1 MSVRNQLIPLMIV
14 SDARH
19 QLVHEPLQKFVIRSN
34 VLQPPSMQEFPFKG
48 IFRIPAELSTL
59 ILRPFCPF
67 RRYRHFPLPNA
78 LYRKYSNALQDWRRH
93 GRIADAESYR
103 KRRGGDRAHEFNEVV
118 LNRSAKMP
126 S

>member
-1 MSVRNQLIPLMIV
+1 MNG
-14 SDARH
+14 
-19 QLVHEPLQKFVIRSN
+19 FT
-34 VLQPPSMQEFPFKG
+34 FKG

-78 LYRKYSNALQDWRRH
+78 LDRKYPNAMQNWRQH

-103 KRRGGDRAHEFNEVV
+103 RCRGGDRAHEFNEVV
-118 LNRSAKMP
+118 LN
-126 S
+126 